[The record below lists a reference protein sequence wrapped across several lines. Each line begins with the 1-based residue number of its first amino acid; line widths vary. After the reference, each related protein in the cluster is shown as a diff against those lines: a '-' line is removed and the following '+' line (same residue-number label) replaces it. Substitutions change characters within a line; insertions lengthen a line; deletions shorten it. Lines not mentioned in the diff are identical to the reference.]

1 MYNEA
6 ELVHWMQNPGK
17 ILLPAQVDIDLTNI
31 CNQDCYYCNSADH
44 RSSSPVQKDYNEY
57 IELLDKIST
66 WRAHSPNS
74 YGTTHTITYPGG
86 GEPTVLTGYHNV
98 IEHTIDLGFL
108 TSLTTNGTK
117 LHKLL
122 DNVSPTKLKKMAW
135 IGVDIDAGSE
145 GLYEE
150 IRQSLGNASWFYQVK
165 KNVQT
170 ASNMGINVD
179 LKCLV
184 NLYNDNQSAVM
195 DLFYYAQE
203 TNARALYFRP
213 VIYNNQAHIISDEF
227 KSWCQEYSNHT
238 GVRYWLNESKS
249 EPRKYYKCHQMYHFP
264 VFCAD
269 GHIYVCCDNKGVS
282 EFALCRW
289 DKLDFRNNWMNE
301 HHHNIYNRTM
311 VQMCKPCRPN
321 ATNNKIQ
328 KIIDAPQLIE
338 VLYK

>member
-6 ELVHWMQNPGK
+6 ELVHWMQNRTK
-17 ILLPAQVDIDLTNI
+17 KLLPAQVDIDLTNI

-44 RSSSPVQKDYNEY
+44 RANSPVQKDYQEY
-57 IELLDKIST
+57 ITLLDKIAN
-66 WRAHSPNS
+66 WRAHTPNS

-86 GEPTVLTGYHNV
+86 GEPTILPGYENV

-122 DNVSPTKLKKMAW
+122 DNVNPDKLKKMAW

-145 GLYEE
+145 NLYEE
-150 IRQSLGNASWFYQVK
+150 IRHSLGSSNWFDQVK
-165 KNVQT
+165 KNVKT
-170 ASNMGINVD
+170 AVDMGLNVD

-184 NLYNDNQSAVM
+184 NPYNDNEQAVN
-195 DLFYYAQE
+195 DLFSYAQDVG
-203 TNARALYFRP
+203 ARSLHIRP
-213 VIYNNQAHIISDEF
+213 VIYKNQAHNITTDYR
-227 KSWCQEYSNHT
+227 SWCLQA
-238 GVRYWLNESKS
+238 SKKTRVQYRINTS
-249 EPRKYYKCHQMYHFP
+249 KAEPRKYYKCHQMYHFP

-269 GHIYVCCDNKGVS
+269 GNIYVCCDNKGVP
-282 EFALCRW
+282 EFSLCRW
-289 DKLDFRNNWMNE
+289 DEGDFRNNWMNDR
-301 HHHNIYNRTM
+301 HHNIYNSVM

-321 ATNNKIQ
+321 STNNHIQ
-328 KIIDAPQLIE
+328 QILDQPELIE